1 MRAHRV
7 VVVTGAGGQVG
18 LALRPVLPEGR
29 FLTRDQLDVTD
40 AAAVRRELNGADV
53 VIHLAAMTNVDEC
66 ERAPARAFE
75 VNAEGTRNVAEASA
89 GHGAR
94 LIYVSTDYVFD
105 GTKTVAYGEDDP
117 PAPLNE
123 YGCSKV
129 EGEGHVAAEPAN
141 LIVRSSWVYGQGT
154 NFIRT
159 IVGAARRGAPLRV
172 VDDQRGRPTS
182 ADELAAALAFLV
194 ASDESGVLHVTGDG
208 TPCTWADL
216 AEFAIA
222 AAGLPVQVERIDT
235 PTYERSAGRVVA
247 PRPASSV
254 LSLDKAERLG
264 VPLRPWRPSVESY
277 VRTLA

>member
-1 MRAHRV
+1 M
-7 VVVTGAGGQVG
+7 VVTGAGGQVG
-18 LALRPVLPEGR
+18 LALRPLLPAGR

-40 AAAVRRELNGADV
+40 GAAVRSELKGADV

-94 LIYVSTDYVFD
+94 VIYVSTDYVFD
-105 GTKTVAYGEDDP
+105 GTKPVAYEEDDP
-117 PAPLNE
+117 PAPLNQ

-129 EGEGHVAAEPAN
+129 AGEGHVAAEPGN
-141 LIVRSSWVYGQGT
+141 LIVRSSWIYGQGA

-159 IVGAARRGAPLRV
+159 IVGAARRGDPLRV

-182 ADELAAALAFLV
+182 AEDLAAALAFLV
-194 ASDESGVLHVTGDG
+194 ASDVSGVLHVSGDG
-208 TPCTWADL
+208 DPCSWADL

-222 AAGLPVQVERIDT
+222 AAGLPEPVERIDSA
-235 PTYERSAGRVVA
+235 TYQGEANRMVA
-247 PRPASSV
+247 RRPSSSV
-254 LSLDKAERLG
+254 LSLAKAERLG
-264 VPLRPWRPSVESY
+264 VPLRPWRPSVELY